1 VLDPASSHYPRW
13 RGQILLTL
21 RCYTLAD
28 HVLDNIVALP
38 SPSWSLM
45 DSVLLSRLH
54 GTITVKLQEI
64 ILDQSDTGRRV
75 WLALEE

>member
-1 VLDPASSHYPRW
+1 MLDPASSHYPRW
-13 RGQILLTL
+13 RGQVLLAL
-21 RCYTLAD
+21 RCYALAD

-45 DSVLLSRLH
+45 DSVLLSCLH
-54 GTITVKLQEI
+54 GTIIVKLQEI
-64 ILDQSDTGRRV
+64 ILDQSDTGRQA

>member
-1 VLDPASSHYPRW
+1 
-13 RGQILLTL
+13 
-21 RCYTLAD
+21 
-28 HVLDNIVALP
+28 
-38 SPSWSLM
+38 M